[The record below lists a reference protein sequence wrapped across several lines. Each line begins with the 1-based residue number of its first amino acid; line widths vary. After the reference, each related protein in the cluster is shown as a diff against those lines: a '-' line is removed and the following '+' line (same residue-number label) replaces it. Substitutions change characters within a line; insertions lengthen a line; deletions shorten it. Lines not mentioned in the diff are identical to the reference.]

1 MTESLMAGAGIP
13 KKCLRMFLAT
23 ASKTEI
29 AFFELVEDI
38 IKRLGQEGV
47 ISTVY
52 VVGTLWGGVY
62 TMIPRMSL
70 EHLSLVVGPG
80 CGDSGLILFL

>member
-52 VVGTLWGGVY
+52 VVGTL
-62 TMIPRMSL
+62 
-70 EHLSLVVGPG
+70 
-80 CGDSGLILFL
+80 